1 MVNFLKAN
9 KSKRRVAFV
18 RTYYLIEEWGTST
31 QYFVDDVVPTKAKL
45 TAVSKVTP
53 LKPGGNLIGQ
63 FAMFNNVI
71 KIHSSE
77 QRTVLPG

>member
-1 MVNFLKAN
+1 MNFLKAN

-45 TAVSKVTP
+45 IAVSKVTL
-53 LKPGGNLIGQ
+53 LKPGGSQ
-63 FAMFNNVI
+63 Q
-71 KIHSSE
+71 E
-77 QRTVLPG
+77 QYLYGKDTIFMLGMNTLVTV

>member
-45 TAVSKVTP
+45 TAVSKVTL
-53 LKPGGNLIGQ
+53 LKPGGSQ
-63 FAMFNNVI
+63 Q
-71 KIHSSE
+71 E
-77 QRTVLPG
+77 QYLYGKDTIFMLGMNTLVTV